1 MSKVSE
7 ACVAHRYAGLF
18 FACIGVKR
26 ETLMSIS
33 EIQIAALELLK
44 RRYVESLT
52 GLSRSSIY
60 KQISIG
66 KFPSPV
72 KLTDK
77 SVAWR
82 KEDVAA
88 WIASRNSTPK
98 SGATND

>member
-1 MSKVSE
+1 MTI
-7 ACVAHRYAGLF
+7 L
-18 FACIGVKR
+18 
-26 ETLMSIS
+26 
-33 EIQIAALELLK
+33 EIPTAALELLK

-66 KFPSPV
+66 KFPQPV
-72 KLTDK
+72 KLTNK

-82 KEDVAA
+82 KEDVAS

-98 SGATND
+98 SGASND

>member
-1 MSKVSE
+1 M
-7 ACVAHRYAGLF
+7 AFL
-18 FACIGVKR
+18 
-26 ETLMSIS
+26 
-33 EIQIAALELLK
+33 EIPLTALELLK
-44 RRYVESLT
+44 RRHVEFLT

-82 KEDVAA
+82 KEDVAD

-98 SGATND
+98 TGATND

>member
-1 MSKVSE
+1 MTI
-7 ACVAHRYAGLF
+7 L
-18 FACIGVKR
+18 
-26 ETLMSIS
+26 
-33 EIQIAALELLK
+33 EIPTAALELLK

-66 KFPSPV
+66 KFPPPV
-72 KLTDK
+72 RLTNK

-82 KEDVAA
+82 KEDVAS

-98 SGATND
+98 SGASND

>member
-1 MSKVSE
+1 
-7 ACVAHRYAGLF
+7 
-18 FACIGVKR
+18 
-26 ETLMSIS
+26 MSIS
-33 EIQIAALELLK
+33 EIPIATLELLK

-72 KLTDK
+72 KLTNK

-98 SGATND
+98 AGATND

>member
-1 MSKVSE
+1 MTI
-7 ACVAHRYAGLF
+7 L
-18 FACIGVKR
+18 
-26 ETLMSIS
+26 
-33 EIQIAALELLK
+33 EIPTAALELLK

-66 KFPSPV
+66 KFPPPV
-72 KLTDK
+72 KLTNK

-82 KEDVAA
+82 KEDVAS

-98 SGATND
+98 SGASND